1 MGAGMN
7 INISN
12 LKLDFYSALFLAILS
27 LTSPLVLAG
36 PFDKGNTTATVALG
50 SGQFFRENYLIIG
63 AGIGYYVADGIELG
77 VDVDY
82 WTGGDPSIYELTP
95 KLTYVYDN
103 SSQLKPYVGVFY
115 NRTFIEGLDDSDA
128 LGYRLGALM
137 PAGRKTYIGLGVVH
151 TELQDCTESLL
162 VTCSETYTELTF
174 MILI

>member
-1 MGAGMN
+1 
-7 INISN
+7 
-12 LKLDFYSALFLAILS
+12 
-27 LTSPLVLAG
+27 
-36 PFDKGNTTATVALG
+36 
-50 SGQFFRENYLIIG
+50 
-63 AGIGYYVADGIELG
+63 
-77 VDVDY
+77 
-82 WTGGDPSIYELTP
+82 IYELTP